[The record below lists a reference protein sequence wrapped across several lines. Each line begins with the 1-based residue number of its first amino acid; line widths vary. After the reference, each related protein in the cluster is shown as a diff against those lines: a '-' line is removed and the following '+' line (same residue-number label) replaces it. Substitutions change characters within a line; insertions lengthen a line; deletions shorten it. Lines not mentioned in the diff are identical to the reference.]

1 MENKKKNGLLNTI
14 FGFGLNLSEDET
26 NEKDQEQ
33 GLELNNFRNSDDE
46 VEITTK
52 ETIPVVEEEK
62 TEVPSYEE
70 TYKTLL
76 REEEEEKK
84 MEVEAPVKPIKT
96 ENKEVRVEKI
106 TLGRTE
112 IDDLD
117 ISSYQ
122 NIVVRVKKF
131 EDSKKIA
138 EYVRN
143 NKIVTLNIEELDK
156 ETAQRVMDFLSGA
169 MSVKEAS
176 FTEISKTVYVSVPKN
191 QSVLFDGQKRK
202 EGFFRG
208 V

>member
-1 MENKKKNGLLNTI
+1 MENKKNGFLNTFL
-14 FGFGLNLSEDET
+14 FGFNFGEDET
-26 NEKDQEQ
+26 NEKEQ
-33 GLELNNFRNSDDE
+33 GLELNNFKNSDDE

-52 ETIPVVEEEK
+52 ETVSVEEEK
-62 TEVPSYEE
+62 KVEPTSYEE

-76 REEEEEKK
+76 KEEEEEKHQ
-84 MEVEAPVKPIKT
+84 EVEQTP
-96 ENKEVRVEKI
+96 NKDVRVEKI
-106 TLGRTE
+106 TLGRNE

-117 ISSYQ
+117 ISGYQ

-143 NKIVTLNIEELDK
+143 NKIVTLNIEELDT

-191 QSVLFDGQKRK
+191 QSVLFDGQKRR

-208 V
+208 VGV

>member
-1 MENKKKNGLLNTI
+1 MENKKNGFLNTFL
-14 FGFGLNLSEDET
+14 FGFNFGEDET
-26 NEKDQEQ
+26 NEKEQEQ
-33 GLELNNFRNSDDE
+33 GLELNNFKNSDDE

-52 ETIPVVEEEK
+52 ETVSVEEEK
-62 TEVPSYEE
+62 KVEPTSYEE

-76 REEEEEKK
+76 KEEEEEKHQ
-84 MEVEAPVKPIKT
+84 EVEQTP
-96 ENKEVRVEKI
+96 NKDVRVEKI
-106 TLGRTE
+106 TLGRNE

-117 ISSYQ
+117 ISGYQ

-143 NKIVTLNIEELDK
+143 NKIVTLNIEELDT

-176 FTEISKTVYVSVPKN
+176 FTEISKTVYVSVPKIK
-191 QSVLFDGQKRK
+191 VFYLMDKK
-202 EGFFRG
+202 EEKDFLEGLEYNSG
-208 V
+208 K

>member
-1 MENKKKNGLLNTI
+1 MENKKKGLLNTF
-14 FGFGLNLSEDET
+14 FGFGLNLSEDEF
-26 NEKDQEQ
+26 NEKEQEQ
-33 GLELNNFRNSDDE
+33 GLELNNFKNTDDE

-52 ETIPVVEEEK
+52 ETVSNEEEK
-62 TEVPSYEE
+62 KVETPSYEE

-76 REEEEEKK
+76 KEEEEEKK
-84 MEVEAPVKPIKT
+84 VEVEKQPI
-96 ENKEVRVEKI
+96 NKEVRVEKI
-106 TLGRTE
+106 TLGRNE

-191 QSVLFDGQKRK
+191 QSVLFDGQKRR

>member
-1 MENKKKNGLLNTI
+1 MENKKNGFLNTFL
-14 FGFGLNLSEDET
+14 FGFNFGEDES
-26 NEKDQEQ
+26 NEKEQEQ
-33 GLELNNFRNSDDE
+33 GLELNNFKNSDDE

-52 ETIPVVEEEK
+52 ETVSVEEEK
-62 TEVPSYEE
+62 KVEPTSYEE

-76 REEEEEKK
+76 KEEEEE
-84 MEVEAPVKPIKT
+84 
-96 ENKEVRVEKI
+96 ENIGRFKQTPNKDVRVEKI
-106 TLGRTE
+106 TLGRNE

-117 ISSYQ
+117 ISGYQ

-143 NKIVTLNIEELDK
+143 NKIVTLNIEELDT

-176 FTEISKTVYVSVPKN
+176 FTEISKTVYVSVPKIK
-191 QSVLFDGQKRK
+191 VFYLMDKK
-202 EGFFRG
+202 EEKDFLEGLEYNSG
-208 V
+208 K

>member
-1 MENKKKNGLLNTI
+1 MENKKNGFLNTFL
-14 FGFGLNLSEDET
+14 FGFNFGEDET
-26 NEKDQEQ
+26 NEKEQEQ
-33 GLELNNFRNSDDE
+33 GLELNNFKNSDDE

-52 ETIPVVEEEK
+52 ETVSVEEEK
-62 TEVPSYEE
+62 KVEPTSYEE

-76 REEEEEKK
+76 KEEEEEKHQ
-84 MEVEAPVKPIKT
+84 EVEQTP
-96 ENKEVRVEKI
+96 NKDVRVEKI
-106 TLGRTE
+106 TLGRNE

-117 ISSYQ
+117 ISGYQ

-143 NKIVTLNIEELDK
+143 NKIVTLNIEDLDT

-191 QSVLFDGQKRK
+191 QSVLFDGQKRR

-208 V
+208 VGV